1 LQQLLNARVQI
12 SLCISVDSRTRNERE
27 KQMQTHAEGTPFNW
41 ADVIIIDTQPEKEKA
56 ARSSRIAKRDNAKSQ
71 WKVHDPP
78 ALRFRVFIATTII
91 SSIRPA
97 KGGEEIR
104 AAADGRVYACGIIT
118 KYGKR
123 VTWQEAIKEAAGQ

>member
-1 LQQLLNARVQI
+1 MSEKSKCKHTQRALL
-12 SLCISVDSRTRNERE
+12 
-27 KQMQTHAEGTPFNW
+27 NW
-41 ADVIIIDTQPEKEKA
+41 ADVIIIDTQPEKENAVA
-56 ARSSRIAKRDNAKSQ
+56 AERDNAKSQ
-71 WKVHDPP
+71 WKVHDPL

-104 AAADGRVYACGIIT
+104 AALRRKSACGIIT